1 MLSLYSL
8 TFPLVLA
15 CAVFFYRAGEFERKA
30 NPGIKWAALSILVS
44 LAIWGGL
51 HGGFIAVFLG
61 QVALYGGITLYLY
74 RKNRF

>member
-8 TFPLVLA
+8 NFPLALA
-15 CAVFFYRAGEFERKA
+15 CAIFFYRAGEFEQKA

-44 LAIWGGL
+44 LAIWAGL
-51 HGGFIAVFLG
+51 RGGFIALFLG
-61 QVALYGGITLYLY
+61 QVALFCGITLYRY